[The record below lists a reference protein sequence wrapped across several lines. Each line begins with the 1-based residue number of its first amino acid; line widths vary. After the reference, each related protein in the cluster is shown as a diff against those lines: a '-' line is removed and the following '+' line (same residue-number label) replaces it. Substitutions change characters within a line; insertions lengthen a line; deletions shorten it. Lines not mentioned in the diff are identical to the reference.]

1 MKTIFTQGI
10 MALAIIALV
19 SSCSTSNDVA
29 SNRGIQKRKYNKGFF
44 ISKNAKGLDTK
55 KTQQKNVKPIELNE
69 EITEVINSQ
78 INTKDNVSEFVNQ
91 STNTEL
97 AISDGNVVL
106 ENDSKVKNVPVSDNK
121 TESTETLENDNL
133 KTNINKKKTLKKQTK
148 QQHKNKSPGSDVELI
163 LLVILAI
170 IIPPLAV
177 FLYEEASTRFWID
190 LILALLGWGF
200 LAWILPGFV
209 FIGGLA
215 AIIYALLIVTGTI

>member
-1 MKTIFTQGI
+1 MKTIFTKGI
-10 MALAIIALV
+10 MALIIIALV

-44 ISKNAKGLDTK
+44 VSKNVKGFDK
-55 KTQQKNVKPIELNE
+55 KTQQKNVKYIELNE

-78 INTKDNVSEFVNQ
+78 INTKENASEFVSQ

-97 AISDGNVVL
+97 AVSDGNVVL
-106 ENDSKVKNVPVSDNK
+106 ENDSKNNNISDTDNK
-121 TESTETLENDNL
+121 TESTETIENDNL

-148 QQHKNKSPGSDVELI
+148 QQPKNKSPGSDVELI